1 MIALEIIEDL
11 FNKKSTS
18 SYNLSMLLG
27 MNRFSYLITDQQQ
40 QVVALVAHDFDQ
52 KVNSNIDVI
61 ESLKK
66 LFVEDQYLKLPYS
79 SYKLALVSPTSTL
92 IPTKLFKDE
101 HKADYLANIIRL
113 GEEDVVFE
121 DLLPTLDVVNVYNYT
136 KEVTQ
141 LVKNSLPKTKIYHI
155 NSPVLMG
162 FKQATA
168 HRDGKKIYINVKDQL
183 LTVVLFE
190 DTDLVFCN
198 AFSFKTSKDFIYY
211 LLLVFEQFKL
221 KTEVTPVFIA
231 GSIIEESEV
240 YHLLYR
246 YIRHLSMIPSPNYY
260 HFGKKFGDRQKHIYF
275 DLFSLKLCE

>member
-1 MIALEIIEDL
+1 MIALEIIEDQ

-27 MNRFSYLITDQQQ
+27 MNRFSYLVTDQQQ
-40 QVVALVAHDFDQ
+40 QVVAVVTHDYDQ
-52 KVNSNIDVI
+52 KMNSTIDVV

-66 LFVEDQYLKLPYS
+66 IFVEDQYLKLPYNA
-79 SYKLALVSPTSTL
+79 YKLALVSPTSTL
-92 IPTKLFKDE
+92 IPTGLFKEE
-101 HKADYLANIIRL
+101 HKADYLTNIIRL
-113 GEEDVVFE
+113 EKQDSVFN
-121 DLLPTLDVVNVYNYT
+121 DALPLLDVVNVYNYSNQI
-136 KEVTQ
+136 VA
-141 LVKNSLPKTKIYHI
+141 LVKNSLPNTKIYHI
-155 NSPVLMG
+155 NSPILMG
-162 FKQATA
+162 FKEVTA

-190 DTDLVFCN
+190 DDELVFCN

-221 KTEVTPVFIA
+221 KTETTPVFIA
-231 GSIIEESEV
+231 GAIIEESEV

-246 YIRHLSMIPSPNYY
+246 YIRHLSMIPTPTYY
-260 HFGKKFGDRQKHIYF
+260 HFGKKFGDRKKHIYF